1 MNLPNKITL
10 GRIIL
15 SIIILIIMMFP
26 FHDVGYDFPTY
37 LVAGRVTVNLKY
49 IICGVLFMIAS
60 FTDFLDG
67 NIARKRNIVTDL
79 GKVMDA
85 IADKILVNGILI
97 ILACDGVLPVVV
109 PVIIITRDTIVD
121 CIKMMAGNKGK
132 VVAASIWG
140 KIKTVFMMT
149 GISLVMIGDLP
160 FELIGVS
167 LGYYLILAACVLSI
181 YSGIQ
186 YFVAN
191 KDFMFSKM

>member
-49 IICGVLFMIAS
+49 IICGILFMIAS

-85 IADKILVNGILI
+85 IADKILVNGLLIL
-97 ILACDGVLPVVV
+97 LAYNRDISVIVPVV
-109 PVIIITRDTIVD
+109 IITRDIFVD
-121 CIKMMAGNKGK
+121 SIKMVSGSKGK
-132 VVAASIWG
+132 VVAASIAG
-140 KIKTVFMMT
+140 KIKTACMMVGLT
-149 GISLVMIGDLP
+149 LVLFSNFAIIS
-160 FELIGVS
+160 
-167 LGYYLILAACVLSI
+167 
-181 YSGIQ
+181 
-186 YFVAN
+186 
-191 KDFMFSKM
+191 

>member
-1 MNLPNKITL
+1 MNKANKITMS
-10 GRIIL
+10 RIIMSL
-15 SIIILIIMMFP
+15 IIITIMLFP
-26 FHDVGYDFPTY
+26 FDQVGLEFPTY
-37 LVAGRVTVNLKY
+37 ILKGNIVIDLKY
-49 IICGVLFMIAS
+49 ILVGVLFVIAS

-97 ILACDGVLPVVV
+97 ILACDGVLPVIV

-121 CIKMMAGNKGK
+121 CIKMMAGSKGK

-167 LGYYLILAACVLSI
+167 LGYYLIIAACVLSI

-186 YFVAN
+186 YFIAN